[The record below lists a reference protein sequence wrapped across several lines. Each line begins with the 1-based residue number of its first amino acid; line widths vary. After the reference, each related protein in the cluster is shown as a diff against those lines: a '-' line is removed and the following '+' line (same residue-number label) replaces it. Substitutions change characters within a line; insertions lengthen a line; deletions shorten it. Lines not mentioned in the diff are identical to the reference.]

1 MDVLPVN
8 RVTNFSTVF
17 NFRDVGGYAGLDGR
31 PVRWRRLYRSD
42 SPHRICGVDQ
52 ETFTALAIRTVID
65 LRRPTEVAR
74 DGRVPACDGLSYL
87 HIHPEHQQWDE
98 VPYDERHGVARYL
111 ADRYRDLAETG
122 TAGIAHALAVIAE
135 QESAPVM
142 VHCVAGKDRTG
153 VLCALTL
160 SLLGVSD
167 TDIAAD
173 YALTDASAERFT
185 AYLREHLP
193 AHAATPAAY
202 HASPAEAMLMFLTEL
217 RERHGS
223 VERYVRDAGLQ
234 TDQIAA
240 LRAHLL
246 S

>member
-8 RVTNFSTVF
+8 RVTNFSNVF
-17 NFRDVGGYAGLDGR
+17 NFRDVGGYTGLDGR
-31 PVRWRRLYRSD
+31 AVRWRRLYRSD
-42 SPHRICGVDQ
+42 SPHRICGPDQ

-65 LRRPTEVAR
+65 LRRPGEVAR
-74 DGRVPACDGLSYL
+74 DGRVPDCEGLSYL
-87 HIHPEHQQWDE
+87 HIPPKHSHWEK
-98 VPYDERHGVARYL
+98 VPYDEQLGVARYL
-111 ADRYRDLAETG
+111 ADRYRDMTTTG
-122 TAGIAHALAVIAE
+122 TDGITRAIGVIAD

-167 TDIAAD
+167 ADIAAD
-173 YALTDASAERFT
+173 YALTDAAAERFT

-193 AHAATPAAY
+193 EHAAVPVAY
-202 HASPAEAMLMFLTEL
+202 HAAPAEAMLMFLTEL

-223 VERYVRDAGLQ
+223 VERYVRDAGLES
-234 TDQIAA
+234 DQIAA